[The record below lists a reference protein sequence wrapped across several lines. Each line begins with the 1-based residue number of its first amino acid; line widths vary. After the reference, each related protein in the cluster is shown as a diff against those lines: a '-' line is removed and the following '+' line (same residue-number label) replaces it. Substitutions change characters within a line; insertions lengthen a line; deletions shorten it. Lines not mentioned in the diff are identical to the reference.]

1 MEAGGYGARFAFTE
15 GGGIRPAAT
24 DRTSGGTTKI
34 VTAPIAGS
42 FCVRR
47 WYMLTVGTPAGKEC
61 NVPMRDLFEAS
72 WRSRLAVLPL
82 LLVALGLAVV
92 GSLALGRYA
101 ISFPDLLATI
111 FPGHF
116 ALSAGSDPQM
126 LATVIYDV
134 RLPRVLAA
142 VVIGAALA
150 SSGAAYQGVFRNPM
164 VSPDILGASAGAG
177 FGAAVAI
184 LLSLPAVD
192 IQLCAFAFGIAAVA
206 ISYLVSLRFG
216 RGHNGVVVLILSG
229 MVVATMFSSFL
240 SLTKFVADPDS
251 KLPAITFWLM
261 GSLASVAP
269 RDVATVS
276 VPIALAA
283 VPLFLMRW
291 RLNVLSFG
299 DEEARAMGVDTKKF
313 RLVVILCSTLMTAS
327 AIAVCGMVGWVG
339 LKVPHLA
346 RMLVGPN
353 YARLLPVSLVLGGL
367 YLLLVD
373 DVARNICSVEI
384 PLGIL
389 TSLIGAPFF
398 LWLMSRGKKSWV

>member
-1 MEAGGYGARFAFTE
+1 
-15 GGGIRPAAT
+15 
-24 DRTSGGTTKI
+24 
-34 VTAPIAGS
+34 
-42 FCVRR
+42 
-47 WYMLTVGTPAGKEC
+47 MLTVGTPAGKERD
-61 NVPMRDLFEAS
+61 VPMRDLFEKP

-82 LLVALGLAVV
+82 LLVALGLAVI

-101 ISFPDLLATI
+101 ISISDLFATF
-111 FPGHF
+111 FPGRF
-116 ALSAGSDPQM
+116 ALSAGADPQM
-126 LATVIYDV
+126 LATVVYSV

-142 VVIGAALA
+142 VVIGGALA

-184 LLSLPAVD
+184 LLSLPAVG
-192 IQLCAFAFGIAAVA
+192 IQLFAFGFGIAAVA